1 MRSSPLFRTCLIAL
15 FAVLIAG
22 IVSPAQAASGRIQL
36 DVGTVGW
43 FFGGSNGTGTL
54 FFNGR
59 SYPLNVTGLNAGLTF
74 GISKT
79 RLEGTVRNL
88 RRAED
93 AAGTYA
99 TISAGAAVAGGR
111 RAIQMRNARGVELSL
126 SGSTVGFSL
135 DALSLGGLTLWLR

>member
-1 MRSSPLFRTCLIAL
+1 MRNLSMLRTALIAL
-15 FAVLIAG
+15 FAVLVIG
-22 IVSPAQAASGRIQL
+22 IVSPAQAASGRIQI

-43 FFGGSNGTGTL
+43 FFGGSSGSGTL
-54 FFNGR
+54 FFQGK

-99 TISAGAAVAGGR
+99 AVSAGAAVAGGR
-111 RAIQMRNARGVELSL
+111 RAIVMRNARGVELNVN
-126 SGSTVGFSL
+126 GSTVGFAL

>member
-1 MRSSPLFRTCLIAL
+1 MRISSMLRTGLIAL
-15 FAVLIAG
+15 FALLIAG
-22 IVSPAQAASGRIQL
+22 LASPSNAASGRIQI

-43 FFGGSNGTGTL
+43 FFGGSSGSGTL
-54 FFNGR
+54 FFNGK
-59 SYPLNVTGLNAGLTF
+59 SHPLNVTGLNAGLTF

-99 TISAGAAVAGGR
+99 AVSAGAAVAGGR
-111 RAIQMRNARGVELSL
+111 RAIVMRNARGVELNL
-126 SGSTVGFSL
+126 SGSSVGFSL